1 MLCAWSAIWAVQDV
15 FWVLNDSFLTTPLFV
30 KQHQSQDNIIFWGKF
45 SKGQKIGSP
54 SILHLLYHAPTKIY
68 TIFCSN
74 MYATHQEPNQR
85 GPDKVQFRDGV
96 KDVCHVGHR
105 VSVLQVSHG
114 TMSMAMTDAPSKLA
128 RDIASA
134 SARCFQIQRCHQCL
148 QKGITM
154 ATCSMFA
161 SRAAMSWFPS
171 RCYCLHFSLVGMSE
185 CLRVA
190 KNPWFVC
197 RVFEQIDAREPGH
210 FHLGPQCILQCRKVA
225 RCSSVA
231 ALFAAKGLNL
241 KACSGNYSTIFHI
254 HVSLC
259 NVDWFF
265 NVFLSYIWNLR
276 MLCNKSWRLSLHH
289 SETCADAKMPRI
301 FQMCR

>member
-1 MLCAWSAIWAVQDV
+1 
-15 FWVLNDSFLTTPLFV
+15 
-30 KQHQSQDNIIFWGKF
+30 
-45 SKGQKIGSP
+45 
-54 SILHLLYHAPTKIY
+54 
-68 TIFCSN
+68 
-74 MYATHQEPNQR
+74 
-85 GPDKVQFRDGV
+85 
-96 KDVCHVGHR
+96 
-105 VSVLQVSHG
+105 
-114 TMSMAMTDAPSKLA
+114 
-128 RDIASA
+128 
-134 SARCFQIQRCHQCL
+134 
-148 QKGITM
+148 M

-197 RVFEQIDAREPGH
+197 RVFEQIDAREPDH
-210 FHLGPQCILQCRKVA
+210 FHLGPQYILQCRKVA

-276 MLCNKSWRLSLHH
+276 MLCNKRWRLSLHH